1 MFQADNEKIEEQ
13 LVLLK
18 RKLMDSSNI
27 IIKTEKEKNKIF
39 AYLYNI
45 TRKKIIDILMSIEPS
60 EFEETKIS
68 NDKNHLGEILYV
80 WSPTRSFV
88 AQNGEERNIKLYIKT
103 SNSNEKSPVIV
114 ISFHKYGDYD

>member
-45 TRKKIIDILMSIEPS
+45 TRKKIIDILMSVEPS

-80 WSPTRSFV
+80 WSPTRFFV

-103 SNSNEKSPVIV
+103 SNPNEKSPVIV